1 MVNVPRILI
10 AACLLLSMWT
20 MRAFAQTP
28 TPEAAA
34 KPAPAKPATAPGA
47 GTATYPAQQEG
58 ERPSA
63 TGASRGGSKDSTTI
77 DFEETLLE
85 GKMKA
90 PAGTFLQGRKDQ
102 YKNQMVQLR
111 TNFRRELKRSKGGVR
126 ALTD

>member
-1 MVNVPRILI
+1 MSLLSKLLML
-10 AACLLLSMWT
+10 ACLFLSFWT

-28 TPEAAA
+28 AST
-34 KPAPAKPATAPGA
+34 PAT
-47 GTATYPAQQEG
+47 GTATYPAKTEG
-58 ERPSA
+58 EEAPRPSA
-63 TGASRGGSKDSTTI
+63 TGAARVSKDHTSI

-102 YKNQMVQLR
+102 QKNQMVQLR